1 MTEKALNNLLNDS
14 EFMANYYIE
23 LMRIA
28 LIIKSEEES
37 KWITN
42 LTKNSIYV

>member
-1 MTEKALNNLLNDS
+1 MTEKALNNLLNDP

-23 LMRIA
+23 LMQNA

-37 KWITN
+37 K
-42 LTKNSIYV
+42 

>member
-23 LMRIA
+23 LMQIA

-42 LTKNSIYV
+42 LMKN

>member
-1 MTEKALNNLLNDS
+1 MTEKALNNLLNNP

-23 LMRIA
+23 LTQIA

-37 KWITN
+37 K
-42 LTKNSIYV
+42 